1 MPGSVWNRVVGRSP
15 VSAVVR
21 NGSVW
26 ARPKSR
32 IFTRPSLVTMTF
44 SGFRSRWTTARAC
57 AAGPSMVL
65 SSHLLILTNGKV
77 WTGDGFAEGLAI
89 EGNRIVAVGA
99 AASGI
104 DLRGRLVVPGFID
117 NHTHFI
123 DGGMQLSRVQLRD
136 AATPEELARRI
147 AEHKAPWVT
156 GGGWDHTL

>member
-1 MPGSVWNRVVGRSP
+1 
-15 VSAVVR
+15 
-21 NGSVW
+21 
-26 ARPKSR
+26 
-32 IFTRPSLVTMTF
+32 
-44 SGFRSRWTTARAC
+44 
-57 AAGPSMVL
+57 MVL

-99 AASGI
+99 APSGI
-104 DLRGRLVVPGFID
+104 DLHGRLVLPGFID

-147 AEHKAPWVT
+147 AEHEAPWVT
-156 GGGWDHTL
+156 GGGWDHTIWSPPSLSDPATHRDRSSGLRLAPRHAHGAGELA